1 MGLEISE
8 DKKRDY
14 LINIIESYLKVNV
27 DLMSYFKA
35 LAKDRKGKLT
45 CTKSIRSTEQAI
57 NHLRQIKHIE
67 ILEYLYSVF
76 IGNNAMAYAVSGSM
90 VLSSKI
96 KEWDTEKGIVEF
108 RDLIEKQKQE
118 NELKQKQAQERI
130 DAMKKAKEEGKDV
143 ELVYDNESKGLK
155 PLIVD
160 EKPNA

>member
-8 DKKRDY
+8 NKKREC
-14 LINIIESYLKVNV
+14 LINIIESYLKVNIE
-27 DLMSYFKA
+27 LMSYYKA
-35 LAKDRKGKLT
+35 VAKERKEKLA

-67 ILEYLYSVF
+67 ILDYLYSVF
-76 IGNNAMAYAVSGSM
+76 IGNNVIAYSVSGSM

-96 KEWDTEKGIVEF
+96 KEWDTEEGIVEF

-118 NELKQKQAQERI
+118 NELKQKQAQEKI

>member
-35 LAKDRKGKLT
+35 LAKDRKGKLA

-96 KEWDTEKGIVEF
+96 KEWDTEEGIVEF

-118 NELKQKQAQERI
+118 NELKQKQAQEKI

>member
-1 MGLEISE
+1 MGLEINE
-8 DKKRDY
+8 NKKRDY

-67 ILEYLYSVF
+67 ILEYLYSIF

-96 KEWDTEKGIVEF
+96 KEWDTEEGIVEF

-130 DAMKKAKEEGKDV
+130 DAIKKAKEQGKDV
-143 ELVYDNESKGLK
+143 ELVYDNENKGLK

>member
-8 DKKRDY
+8 NKKRDY

-45 CTKSIRSTEQAI
+45 CTKSIRSTERAI

-67 ILEYLYSVF
+67 ILEYLYSIF

-96 KEWDTEKGIVEF
+96 KEWDTEEGIVEF

-118 NELKQKQAQERI
+118 NELKQKQAQEKI